1 MQITIQP
8 PGSLE
13 KLSRFIEKKN
23 NQSQHHIGYC
33 GEKASEILDSLE
45 TDFSDLDVS
54 KSFLVAYRGEHI
66 IGALGFDI
74 DLEDQSAEAWGPFV
88 NEEEDWVDI
97 ANELMIRLLS
107 SFENPLERIYYFIN
121 ERNEQAKGFL
131 SDIKAVEKGDHLIL
145 KVKRDH
151 FHLVDSC
158 EVEHFS
164 PHFKEAFSEL
174 HHSAFPGAYYSAD
187 VILGLLSD
195 QHNQLLIIKDEC
207 QQIKGYSYI
216 EANPEHAEGDIEFI
230 AVSPLYRRQ
239 GIGTQLVKASIQ
251 QLFNHD
257 EIAEIT
263 LCVSKQNHQAI
274 NLYRAAGFEVAHGVV
289 SYEWMA
295 RELEKRGES

>member
-8 PGSLE
+8 PVSLE
-13 KLSRFIEKKN
+13 QLSLYIEKKN

-33 GEKASEILDSLE
+33 GEKASEILDSLQ

-66 IGALGFDI
+66 VGALGFDI

-88 NEEEDWVDI
+88 NEEEDWGYV
-97 ANELMIRLLS
+97 ANELMRRLLS
-107 SFENPLERIYYFIN
+107 SLENPLERIYYFIN
-121 ERNEQAKGFL
+121 ERNEQSMEFL
-131 SDIKAVEKGDHLIL
+131 SDIKAVEKGEHLIL

-151 FHLVDSC
+151 FNLVDSC
-158 EVEHFS
+158 EVEPFS
-164 PHFKEAFSEL
+164 PHFKQAFSEL

-187 VILGLLSD
+187 DILGLLSD
-195 QHNQLLIIKDEC
+195 QHNQLLMIKDES

-230 AVSPLYRRQ
+230 AVSPLYRKQ

-251 QLFNHD
+251 HLFHHD
-257 EIAEIT
+257 DISEIT

-274 NLYRAAGFEVAHGVV
+274 NLYRSAGFEVAHGVV

-295 RELEKRGES
+295 WS

>member
-8 PGSLE
+8 PGNLE
-13 KLSRFIEKKN
+13 QLSRFIERKN

-74 DLEDQSAEAWGPFV
+74 DLEDQTAEAWGPFV
-88 NEEEDWVDI
+88 DEEEDGGYV
-97 ANELMIRLLS
+97 ANELMRRLLS
-107 SFENPLERIYYFIN
+107 SLGNPLERIYFFIN
-121 ERNEQAKGFL
+121 ERNELAKRFL
-131 SDIKAVEKGDHLIL
+131 SDIKAVEKGEHLIL
-145 KVKRDH
+145 KVKREH
-151 FHLVDSC
+151 FNLVDSG
-158 EVEHFS
+158 EIEHFS
-164 PHFKEAFSEL
+164 FSYKESFSEL
-174 HHSAFPGAYYSAD
+174 HHSAFPNAYYKAD
-187 VILGLLSD
+187 DILGFLSD
-195 QHNQLLIIKDEC
+195 QHQLIIMKDGNR
-207 QQIKGYSYI
+207 QIKGYSYI

-295 RELEKRGES
+295 RS

>member
-8 PGSLE
+8 PVSLE
-13 KLSRFIEKKN
+13 KLSLYIEKKN

-33 GEKASEILDSLE
+33 GVKASEILDSLQ

-54 KSFLVAYRGEHI
+54 NSFLVAYRGEHI

-74 DLEDQSAEAWGPFV
+74 DLEDQTAEAWGPFV
-88 NEEEDWVDI
+88 DEEEDWGYV
-97 ANELMIRLLS
+97 ANELLRRLLS
-107 SFENPLERIYYFIN
+107 SLENPLERIYFFIN
-121 ERNEQAKGFL
+121 VRNEQSKEFL

-151 FHLVDSC
+151 FNLVDSC
-158 EVEHFS
+158 EVEPFS
-164 PHFKEAFSEL
+164 PHFKEAFSDL

-187 VILGLLSD
+187 DILGLLSD

-207 QQIKGYSYI
+207 QQIKGYSYF

-230 AVSPLYRRQ
+230 AVSPLVRKQ
-239 GIGTQLVKASIQ
+239 GIGTELVKASIQ
-251 QLFNHD
+251 QLFHYD
-257 EIAEIT
+257 ELSEIT

-274 NLYRAAGFEVAHGVV
+274 NLYRAAGFEVVHGVV

-295 RELEKRGES
+295 RS